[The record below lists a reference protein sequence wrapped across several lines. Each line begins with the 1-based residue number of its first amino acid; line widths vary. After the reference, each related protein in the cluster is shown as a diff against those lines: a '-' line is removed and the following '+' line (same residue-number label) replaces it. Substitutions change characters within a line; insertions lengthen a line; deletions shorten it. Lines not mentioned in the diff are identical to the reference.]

1 MKAIKDII
9 VSPWMTEKTTD
20 LRMSENQYV
29 FKVATSA
36 NKVEIKKAVESRFQV
51 RVKSVRTINMMGK
64 VKMSRRMTPGRTPD
78 WKKAV
83 ITLFQGESIQEFEG
97 A

>member
-1 MKAIKDII
+1 MKPIKDII
-9 VSPWMTEKTTD
+9 VSPWLTEKTTQ
-20 LRMSENQYV
+20 LRMDENQYV

-51 RVKSVRTINMMGK
+51 RVKSVRTINTMGK
-64 VKMSRRMTPGRTPD
+64 VKMSRRQTPGRTAD

-83 ITLFQGESIQEFEG
+83 ITLFQGETIQEFEG